1 MARAVI
7 ANAVDSFEVKM
18 PTNAIPSQP
27 NSLDR
32 PGTIRIF
39 DFALVGVQLMLLLLL
54 LRQFQIESAA
64 FLRLA
69 ALAFG
74 GFAIHAWLPLRYRLP
89 FFLLLS
95 FTGIGVVM
103 GFENGA
109 WMIGIGLLLI
119 GICHIP
125 VSFTFRGALLLLV
138 GALLAAQR
146 AKLLPFPWSEA
157 IWPILGSM
165 FMFRLIVYFYDLR
178 HEKVPG
184 TPVQAL
190 AYFFMLPNACFPLFP
205 VVDYKAF
212 RRSHFDDDAY
222 RVYQVGID
230 WMVRGVIHLILY
242 RVIYYYFTMAPSEVN
257 TPADLL
263 NYLVSNFL
271 LYLRVSGLFHL
282 IIGMLYLFGFRL
294 SETHNRYLLATSFT
308 DFWRRINI
316 YWKDFM
322 QKVFYYPVVFKLKK
336 LGATKALVIATLYVF
351 VMTWFLHAYQWF
363 WLRGTLL
370 FVPQDILFWAI
381 LGVLVVLNSLYEI
394 KHGRSRSIAAKKR
407 TLRDVLLSIVK
418 TYGTFWFIC
427 VLWSFWTA
435 ESLGD
440 WFSLWGAL
448 HGDFSWQVLA
458 WPAVVLLV
466 VAVGSIPKETLRN
479 IKVSAQEESEWIR
492 SRIVTVVALIG
503 LILISIEG
511 VATRISPDI
520 ATIVHSLR
528 SGQLSRLDQA
538 KLEKG
543 YYENLLSV
551 DRFNS
556 QLWEVY
562 TKKPA
567 NWLDVD
573 NANLKRFDGGFA
585 QTELIPSFVSRTK
598 YGDITINRWGM
609 RDRDYALEPAA
620 GVFRAAVLGASSVMG
635 WGVGDGETFEALVEE
650 RLNAERP
657 IVDIDHY
664 EFLNFGVPGY
674 QPLQQLV
681 AFEKAMQFRPNAVI
695 YVATGRELS
704 RAAAYLT
711 EAVRKRIDIPYEEL
725 RQIVQRSGV
734 TPEME
739 EAEALKRLTPYRKE
753 MLNFV
758 YGSIAARARAGGTFS
773 ILLFLPQVTDGS
785 WREETADTL
794 AIAAGAG
801 FLIIDLDDLYKG
813 RDINQLRLAE
823 WDDHPNTQ
831 GHRLIAE
838 HLYQRLLE
846 RRDQVFNTA
855 GIGQA
860 Q

>member
-1 MARAVI
+1 MTTI
-7 ANAVDSFEVKM
+7 ASA
-18 PTNAIPSQP
+18 TPSAP
-27 NSLDR
+27 NSVDKS
-32 PGTIRIF
+32 GAIGIF
-39 DFALVGVQLMLLLLL
+39 HFALVSVQLVLLLVL

-74 GFAIHAWLPLRYRLP
+74 GFAVHAWLPLRYRLP

-95 FTGIGVVM
+95 FAGLGVVM

-125 VSFTFRGALLLLV
+125 VPFAARGALLLLV

-184 TPVQAL
+184 TPVQAV

-242 RVIYYYFTMAPSEVN
+242 RVVYYYFTMAPSEVN

-282 IIGMLYLFGFRL
+282 IVGMLYLFGFRL
-294 SETHNRYLLATSFT
+294 SETHNRYLLASSFT

-394 KHGRSRSIAAKKR
+394 KHGRTRSIAAKKR
-407 TLRDVLLSIVK
+407 SLRDFWLSIVK
-418 TYGTFWFIC
+418 TCATFWFIC

-435 ESLGD
+435 ETLGD

-448 HGDFSWQVLA
+448 RGELSWQVLA
-458 WPAVVLLV
+458 WPVVVLLV
-466 VAVGSIPKETLRN
+466 VAIGSIPKETLRN
-479 IKVSAQEESEWIR
+479 IKVSAQEEREWIR
-492 SRIVTVVALIG
+492 SRVVTVVALIG

-511 VATRISPDI
+511 IATRIGPDV

-567 NWLDVD
+567 NWLDVE
-573 NANLKRFDGGFA
+573 NANLKRFVGGFA
-585 QTELIPSFVSRTK
+585 QMELIPSFVSRTK

-609 RDRDYALEPAA
+609 RDRDYALEPAP

-650 RLNAERP
+650 RLNSERP
-657 IVDIDHY
+657 VGGINSY
-664 EFLNFGVPGY
+664 ELLNFGVPGY

-681 AFEKAMQFRPNAVI
+681 AFEKAMKFRPNAII
-695 YVATGRELS
+695 YVATGREQS
-704 RAAAYLT
+704 RAAVYLA
-711 EAVRKRIDIPYEEL
+711 EAVKKRIDIPFAEL
-725 RQIVQRSGV
+725 RRIVQRSGI

-739 EAEALKRLTPYRKE
+739 EAEAVKRLTPYRKE
-753 MLNFV
+753 LLAFI
-758 YGSIAARARAGGTFS
+758 YDSIGARARAAGATQV
-773 ILLFLPQVTDGS
+773 LLFLPQVIDGP

-794 AIAAGAG
+794 ALAVNAG
-801 FLIIDLDDLYKG
+801 FVVIDLDDLYKG

-823 WDDHPNTQ
+823 WDDHPNKQ
-831 GHRLIAE
+831 GHRLVADR
-838 HLYQRLLE
+838 LYQGLLE
-846 RRDQVFNTA
+846 QRDQIFKTTA
-855 GIGQA
+855 VGHA

>member
-1 MARAVI
+1 M
-7 ANAVDSFEVKM
+7 
-18 PTNAIPSQP
+18 
-27 NSLDR
+27 
-32 PGTIRIF
+32 
-39 DFALVGVQLMLLLLL
+39 
-54 LRQFQIESAA
+54 
-64 FLRLA
+64 
-69 ALAFG
+69 
-74 GFAIHAWLPLRYRLP
+74 
-89 FFLLLS
+89 
-95 FTGIGVVM
+95 
-103 GFENGA
+103 
-109 WMIGIGLLLI
+109 
-119 GICHIP
+119 
-125 VSFTFRGALLLLV
+125 
-138 GALLAAQR
+138 
-146 AKLLPFPWSEA
+146 
-157 IWPILGSM
+157 
-165 FMFRLIVYFYDLR
+165 
-178 HEKVPG
+178 
-184 TPVQAL
+184 
-190 AYFFMLPNACFPLFP
+190 
-205 VVDYKAF
+205 
-212 RRSHFDDDAY
+212 
-222 RVYQVGID
+222 
-230 WMVRGVIHLILY
+230 
-242 RVIYYYFTMAPSEVN
+242 
-257 TPADLL
+257 

-435 ESLGD
+435 ETLGD

-511 VATRISPDI
+511 VATRISPNI

-573 NANLKRFDGGFA
+573 NANLKRFNGGFA

-650 RLNAERP
+650 RLNTERP
-657 IVDIDHY
+657 VVGIDHY

-704 RAAAYLT
+704 RAAVYLA

-725 RQIVQRSGV
+725 RQIVQRSGI

-758 YGSIAARARAGGTFS
+758 YGSIAARARASGTLS

-801 FLIIDLDDLYKG
+801 FVIIDLDDLYKG

-831 GHRLIAE
+831 GHRLVAE
-838 HLYQRLLE
+838 HLYKGLLE
-846 RRDQVFNTA
+846 RREQVFKTDR
-855 GIGQA
+855 IHHA